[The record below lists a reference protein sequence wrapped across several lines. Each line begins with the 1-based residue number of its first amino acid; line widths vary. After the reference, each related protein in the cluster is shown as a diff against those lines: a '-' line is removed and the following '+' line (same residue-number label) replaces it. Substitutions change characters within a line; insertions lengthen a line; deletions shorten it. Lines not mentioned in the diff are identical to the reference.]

1 MCPAMIVIADKTV
14 YIRKGNSLCM
24 WIIYLLVLNGG
35 ITSMLCI
42 LHELWCGIICLPIG
56 FRRMRIV
63 CYPRVFFSFLTPVV
77 FSLWMNV
84 PSFGFCDKHVIFFLF
99 GYINEDR
106 ECNVYIYIYV
116 YMYLNVFTCLYVSC
130 CIFNIFPFVLLV
142 LFSKIIFP

>member
-63 CYPRVFFSFLTPVV
+63 CYPRVFFFWRPWY
-77 FSLWMNV
+77 SLYGWMYLRLV
-84 PSFGFCDKHVIFFLF
+84 SAISMLYFFVWLYKWRQ
-99 GYINEDR
+99 GMQCI
-106 ECNVYIYIYV
+106 YIYIYLCV
-116 YMYLNVFTCLYVSC
+116 HVFKCIYLPLRKLLY
-130 CIFNIFPFVLLV
+130 I
-142 LFSKIIFP
+142 